1 VDGERLADVRL
12 AVGSAG
18 VVAARAVAAE
28 EALTGASPTELD
40 GPLERAAEHAADAA
54 DPVEDAN
61 GSVEYKRHLV
71 GVLSGRAVR
80 AAVEETG
87 GRGGARAQG

>member
-1 VDGERLADVRL
+1 MRL

-18 VVAARAVAAE
+18 TRASRAEAAE
-28 EALTGASPTELD
+28 QVLEGLPADDLEGAL
-40 GPLERAAEHAADAA
+40 AEVGGLAADAA

-71 GVLSGRAVR
+71 GVIS
-80 AAVEETG
+80 
-87 GRGGARAQG
+87 ARVLRDALAEAHGD

>member
-1 VDGERLADVRL
+1 VDGERLADLRL

-18 VVAARAVAAE
+18 NVAARAVAAE
-28 EALTGASPTELD
+28 ELLAGASTGELD
-40 GPLERAAEHAADAA
+40 GALERAGELAADAA

-71 GVLSGRAVR
+71 GVLSRRAVR
-80 AAVEETG
+80 AAVAEARDGG
-87 GRGGARAQG
+87 GRRA